1 MRSPDNKIIAVE
13 NLWLTFADK
22 NVLEDI
28 NLDIYQGDFLLVTG
42 PNGGGKTSLLRTIL
56 GLQKP
61 TRGQVLFFEDG
72 FPSSSLDISYLPQ
85 KNSIDSRFPITV
97 EEVVASGLIGENRG
111 KKREKGSDKTQIDA
125 MLDLMG
131 IAALRHKPIG
141 VLSGGQLQRALF
153 GRALIS
159 QPEMLILDEPVSY
172 IDRQFES
179 RMVEILRDL
188 SSRGTTIMMVSHEI
202 DSFITLSNRNL
213 YIDHT
218 LGDR

>member
-1 MRSPDNKIIAVE
+1 MPSLENKIIAIE
-13 NLWLTFADK
+13 DLWLSYADK
-22 NVLEDI
+22 TVLEDI
-28 NLDIYQGDFLLVTG
+28 NLDIFEGDFLLVSG

-61 TRGQVLFFEDG
+61 TQGAVYFYKDG
-72 FPSSSLDISYLPQ
+72 EEVPSLDIGYLPQ
-85 KNSIDSRFPITV
+85 KSSIDSRFPITV
-97 EEVVASGLIGENRG
+97 EDVVASGLMG
-111 KKREKGSDKTQIDA
+111 KSAKQSKAIQKQETDH

-131 IAALRHKPIG
+131 ITALREKPIG

-159 QPEMLILDEPVSY
+159 HPEMLILDEPSSY
-172 IDRQFES
+172 IDRPFEG

-202 DSFITLSNRNL
+202 EPFITLSNRNL
-213 YIDHT
+213 YINHT

>member
-1 MRSPDNKIIAVE
+1 MPSQENKIISIE
-13 NLWLTFADK
+13 NLWLSYTDK

-28 NLDIYQGDFLLVTG
+28 NLDIFEGDFLLVSG

-61 TRGQVLFFEDG
+61 TRGHIYFFEKG
-72 FPSSSLDISYLPQ
+72 EQVSSLDIGYLPQ
-85 KNSIDSRFPITV
+85 KNSIDSKFPITV
-97 EEVVASGLIGENRG
+97 EEVVASGLMG
-111 KKREKGSDKTQIDA
+111 KSRPQSVVKREVDY

-131 IAALRHKPIG
+131 ITTLREKPIG
-141 VLSGGQLQRALF
+141 VLSGGQLQRTLF

-159 QPEMLILDEPVSY
+159 HPEMLILDEPSSY
-172 IDRQFES
+172 IDRQFEV
-179 RMVEILRDL
+179 RMVEILREL

-202 DSFITLSNRNL
+202 EPFIALSNRNL

>member
-1 MRSPDNKIIAVE
+1 MPLLENKIIAIE
-13 NLWLTFADK
+13 NLWLSYADK
-22 NVLEDI
+22 SVLEDI
-28 NLDIYQGDFLLVTG
+28 NLDIFEGDFLLVSG

-61 TRGQVLFFEDG
+61 TQGTVCFFKEG
-72 FPSSSLDISYLPQ
+72 EEIPSLDIGYLPQ
-85 KNSIDSRFPITV
+85 KNSIDSKFPITV
-97 EEVVASGLIGENRG
+97 EEVVASGLM
-111 KKREKGSDKTQIDA
+111 GSTKQPKSIQKQEIDR

-131 IAALRHKPIG
+131 ITALREKPIG

-159 QPEMLILDEPVSY
+159 HPEMLILDEPSSY
-172 IDRQFES
+172 IDRPFEE

-202 DSFITLSNRNL
+202 EPFITLSNRNL
-213 YIDHT
+213 YINHT

>member
-111 KKREKGSDKTQIDA
+111 KKREKGSDKAQIDET
-125 MLDLMG
+125 LDLMG

-172 IDRQFES
+172 IDRQFET

>member
-1 MRSPDNKIIAVE
+1 MAHIRRQKCPRRHKSGYLSRRFPSGHRAQRRR
-13 NLWLTFADK
+13 
-22 NVLEDI
+22 EDI
-28 NLDIYQGDFLLVTG
+28 VAAHHTRLA
-42 PNGGGKTSLLRTIL
+42 
-56 GLQKP
+56 KP
-61 TRGQVLFFEDG
+61 TRGQVLFFENG
-72 FPSSSLDISYLPQ
+72 FPTSSLDIGYLPQ

-97 EEVVASGLIGENRG
+97 EEVVASGLIGKSRG
-111 KKREKGSDKTQIDA
+111 KKREKVSDKTQIDA

>member
-1 MRSPDNKIIAVE
+1 MPLLENKIIAIE
-13 NLWLTFADK
+13 NLWLSYGDK
-22 NVLEDI
+22 SVLEDI
-28 NLDIYQGDFLLVTG
+28 NLDIFRGDFLLVSG

-61 TRGQVLFFEDG
+61 TQGAIYFFEG
-72 FPSSSLDISYLPQ
+72 GRQVPALDIGYLPQ

-97 EEVVASGLIGENRG
+97 EEVVASGLMG
-111 KKREKGSDKTQIDA
+111 KNAKRPKLVERREIDH

-131 IAALRHKPIG
+131 ITALREKTIG
-141 VLSGGQLQRALF
+141 VLSGGQLQRTLF

-159 QPEMLILDEPVSY
+159 HPEMLILDEPSSY
-172 IDRQFES
+172 IDRQFEV
-179 RMVEILRDL
+179 RMVEILREL

-202 DSFITLSNRNL
+202 EPFITLSNRNL

>member
-1 MRSPDNKIIAVE
+1 MPSLENKIIAIE
-13 NLWLTFADK
+13 DLWLSYADK
-22 NVLEDI
+22 TVLEDI
-28 NLDIYQGDFLLVTG
+28 NLDIFEGDFLLVSG

-61 TRGQVLFFEDG
+61 TQGAVYFYKDG
-72 FPSSSLDISYLPQ
+72 EEVPSLDIGYLPQ
-85 KNSIDSRFPITV
+85 KSSIDSRFPITV
-97 EEVVASGLIGENRG
+97 EDVVASGLMG
-111 KKREKGSDKTQIDA
+111 KSAKQSKAIQKQETDR

-131 IAALRHKPIG
+131 ITALREKPIG

-159 QPEMLILDEPVSY
+159 HPEMLILDEPSSY
-172 IDRQFES
+172 IDRPFEG

-202 DSFITLSNRNL
+202 EPFITLSNRNL
-213 YIDHT
+213 YINHT

>member
-1 MRSPDNKIIAVE
+1 MPLLENKIIAIE
-13 NLWLTFADK
+13 NLWLSYGDK
-22 NVLEDI
+22 SVLEDI
-28 NLDIYQGDFLLVTG
+28 NLDIFRGDFLLVSG

-56 GLQKP
+56 CLQKP
-61 TRGQVLFFEDG
+61 TQGAIYFFEG
-72 FPSSSLDISYLPQ
+72 GRQVPSLDIGYLPQ

-97 EEVVASGLIGENRG
+97 EEVVASGLMG
-111 KKREKGSDKTQIDA
+111 KNAKRPKSVERREIDH

-131 IAALRHKPIG
+131 ITALREKTIG
-141 VLSGGQLQRALF
+141 VLSGGQLQRTLF

-159 QPEMLILDEPVSY
+159 HPEMLILDEPSSY
-172 IDRQFES
+172 IDRQFEV
-179 RMVEILRDL
+179 RMVEILREL

-202 DSFITLSNRNL
+202 EPFITLSNRNL